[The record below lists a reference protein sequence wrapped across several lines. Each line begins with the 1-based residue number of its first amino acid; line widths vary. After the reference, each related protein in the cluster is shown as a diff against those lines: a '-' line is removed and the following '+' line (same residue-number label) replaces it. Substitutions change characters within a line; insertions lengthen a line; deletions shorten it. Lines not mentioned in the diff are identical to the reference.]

1 MTGPRETPIRVLYI
15 AGWGRSGSTLLHDIL
30 GQMAGCFAAGELQ
43 YIWDRSLRQ
52 NRLCGCSRPL
62 RDCELWHEVFQRG
75 FGGVEKID
83 QARLIEL
90 SQRLRTRH
98 LLWLRLGHPESR
110 LRRDLAPYLEALE
123 KLYTAIHQVSGDRL
137 IIDSSKSPAYAYQL
151 SLIPGIELSVVH
163 VVRDPR
169 AVAHSWQRRKL
180 EDGGKLMQRYGPTR
194 STLLWCLWNQ
204 GISSVLLPRSM
215 RNILLRYEDLVS
227 SPRDSLE
234 RVVRA
239 FGLDSSQLPFSAND
253 HHLHLHPN
261 HATTGNPDRFD
272 RGLVHLKQDREW
284 ETEMPGSARRVVT
297 LLSRPFLARY
307 GYSASGR

>member
-1 MTGPRETPIRVLYI
+1 ME
-15 AGWGRSGSTLLHDIL
+15 
-30 GQMAGCFAAGELQ
+30 GCFAGGELQ
-43 YIWDRSLRQ
+43 YIWDRSLGQ
-52 NRLCGCSRPL
+52 NRHCGCGRPL
-62 RDCELWHEVFQRG
+62 RDCELWREILQRG
-75 FGGVEKID
+75 FGGVDNID
-83 QARLIEL
+83 LARLSEL

-98 LLWLRLGHPESR
+98 LPRLWLGRLGSR
-110 LRRDLAPYLEALE
+110 LRKDVAPYLEALE
-123 KLYTAIHQVSGDRL
+123 KLYSAIHDVSGESL

-151 SLIPGIELSVVH
+151 SLLPSIELSVVH

-169 AVAHSWQRRKL
+169 AVAHSWQRQKL
-180 EDGGKLMQRYGPTR
+180 EPDSGQLMERYGTTR

-204 GISSVLLPRSM
+204 GIRRVLLPRSK
-215 RNILLRYEDLVS
+215 RHTLLRYEDLVS

-234 RVVRA
+234 RIART
-239 FGLDSSQLPFSAND
+239 FELDSSQLPFSASDD
-253 HHLHLHPN
+253 HLRLNPN

-272 RGLVHLKQDREW
+272 RGLVRLKQDREW